1 MIRTKFLRG
10 LGSLLLLSLVLLAV
24 WGSQVTSIDRI
35 GSAMNGNFEIASI
48 SHQMNVAVKDKG
60 IRLRNMVIFE
70 DPGLVREQIDL
81 AGRIH
86 ESINGY
92 IEQLEAADL
101 DRDQQLIVNDLLE
114 LNDEYSS
121 YSQQV
126 VAYVEAGNLTEAGQ
140 LIRNTGFPLQDEIDK
155 ASSKLSFSVE
165 SAMEDTFFTEVSNI
179 RAVIMSGSIFFLL
192 GVIAASLYLYRNVW
206 QVAGRLKTMSLVM
219 RKIASGTE
227 DLHTK
232 IERTYG
238 DELDDVA
245 ESFNHMTTSLE
256 EQMVKEA
263 ALSEAHRDQAWIQS
277 HIAQITTDLNAQSE
291 PDAIAQVF
299 LSQVVPAIGA
309 SQAAIYLQETDE
321 ASDRPYLNLLSAY
334 AMPVGGDGDGL
345 RAARYRLGEG
355 LIGQAALEKTAIHLS
370 NVPGD
375 YLRIQSS
382 LGEAAPLQLYV
393 FPVVYHKELIAVVEL
408 ASFVQFDTNQAALL
422 RQLVDNLGIILDNAR
437 SRLRLSKLLEETQLL
452 MEELQSQSEEL
463 QSQQEELRSTNEELE
478 AQTISLK
485 QSEEKLQSQQEEL
498 EQANDELR
506 DKAAMLE
513 IQNDRLETVNRE
525 VEQARSDLE
534 EKAAQL
540 ALSSKYKSEFLAN
553 MSHELRTPLNSLLI
567 LSNLL
572 ADNVEGNLTDKQV
585 AFSKTI
591 HSSGSDLLAKINE
604 MLDLVKIEAGKMD
617 VHISPIVVEELAQ
630 TMERSFR
637 HIADEKRIAFE
648 IKLAEN
654 LPPTLNSDG
663 QRIHQILNN
672 LLSNAFKFTSRGKV
686 TLEIGSAGEA
696 DTPRIRFKVVDT
708 GIGIAADKHD
718 LIFQAFQQADGTTSR
733 RFGGTGLGLSIC
745 RELSSLLGG
754 ELTVESSEGIG
765 STFSFVVGDYD
776 DDSLHSAGEPA
787 RSEAAADAER
797 MDRVTEGL
805 EPKPESERLSR
816 PPARPP
822 QPKSNPKPPG
832 PKSDR
837 GIKRLLIVD
846 PIMQDRNS
854 LMELIGDRNVIIAAV
869 SSPEEAWEELKV
881 NAYDCIVLDPGL
893 SGSAALALPEKIMS
907 SEHGES
913 MALFIHT
920 SRMLN
925 AKEEMQLR
933 KFARAIV
940 IKDSLSGQRLLEELD
955 LYLKAGSDSP
965 EQGQGRVI
973 LPNNLQHDLLQGRTV
988 LLVDD
993 DVRNVFALSN
1003 VLELYGM
1010 NVIFAENGLEGVKLV
1025 QENPDIDLV
1034 LMDIMMPEMDG
1045 YEAMRQIRSIPQF
1058 ERLPI
1063 IALTAKAMKEDR
1075 GLCIEAGAS
1084 DYIVKPV
1091 EAEQLISIIRVWLYP
1106 DPANRR

>member
-48 SHQMNVAVKDKG
+48 THKLNIAVKENG
-60 IRLRNMVIFE
+60 IRLRNIVIYE
-70 DPGLVREQIDL
+70 DPELVREQIDL
-81 AGRIH
+81 AQRVH
-86 ESINGY
+86 ESIAGY
-92 IEQLEAADL
+92 ISQLESAVT
-101 DRDQQLIVNDLLE
+101 DRDQQLIMNDLLE
-114 LNDEYSS
+114 LNDEFSA
-121 YSQQV
+121 YSQSV
-126 VAYVEAGNLTEAGQ
+126 VAYVEEGNLTEARK
-140 LIRNTGFPLQDEIDK
+140 LIQNKGFPLQEEIDK
-155 ASSKLSFSVE
+155 VSSKLTFSVE
-165 SAMEDTFFTEVSNI
+165 SDMEDTFFSEVGNI
-179 RAVIMSGSIFFLL
+179 RAIIMSGSIFFLL

-256 EQMVKEA
+256 EQMIKET

-277 HIAQITTDLNAQSE
+277 HIAQITTDLNAESE

-299 LSQVVPAIGA
+299 LSQAVPVIGA

-321 ASDRPYLNLLSAY
+321 ASGQPYLDLLSAY
-334 AMPVGGDGDGL
+334 AMPADGL
-345 RAARYRLGEG
+345 GAARYQLGEG
-355 LIGQAALEKTAIHLS
+355 LVGQAALEKTSIHLS
-370 NVPGD
+370 DVPGD
-375 YLRIQSS
+375 YLRVQSS
-382 LGEAAPLQLYV
+382 LGEAAPLQLYI
-393 FPVVYHKELIAVVEL
+393 FPVVYHSELIAVVEL
-408 ASFVQFDTNQAALL
+408 ASFVRFDTNQAALL

-437 SRLRLSKLLEETQLL
+437 SRLRLAKLLEETQLL
-452 MEELQSQSEEL
+452 MEELQAQSEEL

-513 IQNDRLETVNRE
+513 IQNTQLETANRE
-525 VEQARSDLE
+525 VEQARADLE

-567 LSNLL
+567 LSKLLTDNL
-572 ADNVEGNLTDKQV
+572 DGNLTDKQV

-591 HSSGSDLLAKINE
+591 HSSGNDLLAKINE
-604 MLDLVKIEAGKMD
+604 MLDLVKIEAGKME
-617 VHISPIVVEELAQ
+617 VHVSPILLEELAQ

-648 IKLAEN
+648 IKLEEN
-654 LPPTLNSDG
+654 LPRALNSDA
-663 QRIHQILNN
+663 QKIQQILNN
-672 LLSNAFKFTSRGKV
+672 LLANAFKFTSQGKV
-686 TLEIGSAGEA
+686 TFEIGNASEA
-696 DTPRIRFKVVDT
+696 DTPRIRFKVMDT

-754 ELTVESSEGIG
+754 ELTVESTEGIG
-765 STFSFVVGDYD
+765 SSFAFIIGDYD
-776 DDSLHSAGEPA
+776 AGSLQPA
-787 RSEAAADAER
+787 AEQARFEAAADAER
-797 MDRVTEGL
+797 MDPV
-805 EPKPESERLSR
+805 PEQERQ
-816 PPARPP
+816 P
-822 QPKSNPKPPG
+822 QPASPPKPKPPG
-832 PKSDR
+832 PKISH

-846 PIMQDRNS
+846 PDVQERSS

-881 NAYDCIVLDPGL
+881 NAYDCMVFDPGL
-893 SGSAALALPEKIMS
+893 SGSAALELPEKIMS

-913 MALFIHT
+913 IALFIHT
-920 SRMLN
+920 SRVLN

-940 IKDSLSGQRLLEELD
+940 IKDSLSRQRLLEELD
-955 LYLKAGSDSP
+955 LYLKTGSDSP
-965 EQGQGRVI
+965 GQGRVI
-973 LPNNLQHDLLQGRTV
+973 LPNDLQHDLLQGRTV

-1010 NVIFAENGLEGVKLV
+1010 NVIFAENGLEGIKLL

-1045 YEAMRQIRSIPQF
+1045 YEAMRRIRSIPQF